1 MNLLNFNHSITSL
14 FVLSF
19 RVYQK
24 NFISILF
31 LTSTIMLPAFIIGI
45 LDWSK
50 TESIIFFLSAHLL
63 EGAITLGIIGIA
75 FGHFF
80 PSIGILRSFRSFFFI
95 GSIHVALLQ
104 YLLFIT
110 GVMGL
115 TLPFPF
121 SIIVITFWLV
131 GLLLTSMA
139 QPIFVVENVRGVRAL
154 GKSIKLARSNLSR
167 VFFVLVIS
175 TVLQFL
181 LFAFIF
187 SIFMPDLNLNLQQN
201 NQVALPILFS
211 EILSDTRVNQAIRW
225 AQYLV
230 SLLFYPFAS
239 LLCTFLYFDLSK
251 QQNLLNISHLEQMSN
266 KLFGT
271 PIQEAKESEEIKED
285 NYLEPTDV
293 KIVDPEG
300 SIEDKEK

>member
-1 MNLLNFNHSITSL
+1 
-14 FVLSF
+14 
-19 RVYQK
+19 
-24 NFISILF
+24 
-31 LTSTIMLPAFIIGI
+31 MLPAFLIGI
-45 LDWSK
+45 FGWGK

-63 EGAITLGIIGIA
+63 EGAITLGILGIA

-80 PSIGILRSFRSFFFI
+80 PSVGILKSFRSFFFL
-95 GSIHVALLQ
+95 GSVHVALLQ

-139 QPIFVVENVRGVRAL
+139 QPIFVVENVRGIRAL
-154 GKSIKLARSNLSR
+154 GRSITLARSNLSR
-167 VFFVLVIS
+167 VFFVIVIS

-181 LFAFIF
+181 LFALIF
-187 SIFMPDLNLNLQQN
+187 SIFMPDLNLNIQQN
-201 NQVALPILFS
+201 ERVGLPILFS

-239 LLCTFLYFDLSK
+239 LLCTFLYFDLAK
-251 QQNLLNISHLEQMSN
+251 QQNLLNINHLEQMSN

-271 PIQEAKESEEIKED
+271 PIQKKRESDDSKEE
-285 NYLEPTDV
+285 NYLETEDV
-293 KIVDPEG
+293 KIVDPDRQM
-300 SIEDKEK
+300 EDKEK